1 MISVSLVLFAAAFG
15 ISFAVLRKK
24 KMSVQI
30 LGGAVLGLALVGAFL
45 VLIILGGDSAEPGAV
60 TYTERK

>member
-1 MISVSLVLFAAAFG
+1 MISVSIVLFAVAYG
-15 ISFAVLRKK
+15 ISFAILRKK
-24 KMSVQI
+24 KVSVRI
-30 LGGAVLGLALVGAFL
+30 LGGAVLGFVFVGAFL

>member
-1 MISVSLVLFAAAFG
+1 MISVSIVLFAVAYG
-15 ISFAVLRKK
+15 ISFAILRKK
-24 KMSVQI
+24 KVSVRI
-30 LGGAVLGLALVGAFL
+30 LGGAVLGLVFVGAFL

>member
-1 MISVSLVLFAAAFG
+1 MITVSIVIFAVACG

-24 KMSVQI
+24 KMSVRI
-30 LGGAVLGLALVGAFL
+30 LGGAVLGLVLVGVFL
-45 VLIILGGDSAEPGAV
+45 GLLILGGDSAEPGAV